1 MNKILTLESFQRQGG
16 SPTYALLRKNW
27 PFWEEEFRT
36 PQGLADSPVAYA
48 EVNHGRWIVNC
59 PLPDPSQLDK
69 KCHGAQMASR
79 AEPRFFC
86 VDCLHRY
93 EPTVRSKWLRV
104 VWPDEGMQKEIE
116 AALSPRPVKK
126 MNWLPNETA
135 MQLRA
140 ENAAFLSEDNWIGKV
155 FED

>member
-1 MNKILTLESFQRQGG
+1 MNKILTLESFQREGG
-16 SPTYALLRKNW
+16 SPTKVLLRRNW
-27 PFWEEEFRT
+27 PYWEEELRI
-36 PQGLADSPVAYA
+36 PQGLAEKPVAYA

-59 PLPDPSQLDK
+59 PLPDLSQLDK

-86 VDCLHRY
+86 VDCLHRH
-93 EPTVRSKWLRV
+93 EPSVRDKWLRV
-104 VWPDEGMQKEIE
+104 VWPNDNEIKGIE
-116 AALSPRPVKK
+116 AALGPRPLKNR
-126 MNWLPNETA
+126 NWAPNETG

-140 ENAAFLSEDNWIGKV
+140 ENAAFLGEDAWVGKV